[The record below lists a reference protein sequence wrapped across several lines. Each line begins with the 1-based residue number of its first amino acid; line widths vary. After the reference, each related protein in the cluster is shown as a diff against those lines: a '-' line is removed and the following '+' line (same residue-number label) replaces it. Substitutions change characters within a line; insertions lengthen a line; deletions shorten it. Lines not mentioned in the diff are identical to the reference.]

1 MRKSLKLGAAV
12 AGLALAGTAFAGAGT
27 ANANLADCRSGNFCA
42 WSDDGFSGRLVQ
54 WTGGSHYWST
64 MHDDAES
71 VYNNGKP
78 AVLDAVNVYMD
89 ADYGRLDICVSRGET
104 FDAGMNDNDYDS
116 HKWVTGC

>member
-27 ANANLADCRSGNFCA
+27 ANANLQDCRSGNFCA
-42 WSDDGFSGRLVQ
+42 WSNDGFGGRIAQ
-54 WTGGSHYWST
+54 WTGNSSYWSN

-78 AVLDAVNVYMD
+78 ATLDSVNVYMD
-89 ADYGRLDICVSRGET
+89 ANYGRLDICVSRGET
-104 FDAGMNDNDYDS
+104 FDFGMDDNDYDS